1 MQESNHDAETLGLLS
16 FALVTSLHIA
26 QKLQGCDGTFYF
38 SHDLRGLFIQMHISI
53 PALHRHQSLMH
64 ATHET
69 QARGRVSG
77 KGSRTAASRMPKFR
91 GRCSYKVSPL
101 PWLICNVFHND
112 SESEASER
120 LE

>member
-1 MQESNHDAETLGLLS
+1 MQESSHDAETLGLLS

-69 QARGRVSG
+69 QGELG
-77 KGSRTAASRMPKFR
+77 KGVGLRQAGCQSFGEGVATKSAHSL
-91 GRCSYKVSPL
+91 G
-101 PWLICNVFHND
+101 
-112 SESEASER
+112 
-120 LE
+120 